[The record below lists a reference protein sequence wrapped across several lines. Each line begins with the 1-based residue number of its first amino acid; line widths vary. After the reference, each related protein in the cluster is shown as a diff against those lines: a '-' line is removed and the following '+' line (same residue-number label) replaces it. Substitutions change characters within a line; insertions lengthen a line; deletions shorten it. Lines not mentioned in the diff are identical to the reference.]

1 MCKRGCNTAP
11 AAEISYL
18 GDTQSHSQS
27 HGAPSLCLALRRLP
41 RASSAVGRDNSSR
54 RGRRA
59 QGPAEARPRPT
70 SASHEARA
78 RPLEPSVALRGVPCG
93 AGVHS
98 AWRGAPCPPPRGGV
112 PPLAVSTTRAGLPYA
127 PQRVE
132 AARTDQRLWLRKLRM
147 CLELRRQPWHGGAGL
162 LGPTGDRREPHQ
174 SWSLSATERGA
185 VASPTGAR
193 TARRRHRPRR
203 EGVLLASSEW
213 GINGGRTAEVLQR
226 LRVLLPTPRR
236 AGRAR
241 AGQNGAPRG
250 AQAVPGGEALS
261 TKMGDA
267 HAEHAPEGL
276 ANTAVAWGTLV
287 SSW

>member
-1 MCKRGCNTAP
+1 MKR
-11 AAEISYL
+11 L
-18 GDTQSHSQS
+18 GGEHTHTHTVTRRPLLCASPF
-27 HGAPSLCLALRRLP
+27 GACLARRPPWGETTP
-41 RASSAVGRDNSSR
+41 RG
-54 RGRRA
+54 GGGA

-98 AWRGAPCPPPRGGV
+98 AWCGAPCPPPRGGV

-193 TARRRHRPRR
+193 TARRRHRPER
-203 EGVLLASSEW
+203 
-213 GINGGRTAEVLQR
+213 
-226 LRVLLPTPRR
+226 P
-236 AGRAR
+236 RAR
-241 AGQNGAPRG
+241 ACCWHVLRGDNPGIELPRVRAPSPRR
-250 AQAVPGGEALS
+250 
-261 TKMGDA
+261 DA
-267 HAEHAPEGL
+267 HAEHVRVLP
-276 ANTAVAWGTLV
+276 
-287 SSW
+287 